1 MKPAPNARIHI
12 IFIYL
17 TRTPSSGLWLASQ
30 TLEFL
35 PMIRRIEQALN
46 YLLFAWQIKIFAIF
60 AMLKKHAQ
68 GTKCGI
74 VK

>member
-1 MKPAPNARIHI
+1 MG
-12 IFIYL
+12 F
-17 TRTPSSGLWLASQ
+17 GWLADIGISAELHLITTQ
-30 TLEFL
+30 LKYEW
-35 PMIRRIEQALN
+35 IRIEQALN